1 MSTKKA
7 NIYDVADLAGFSHQ
21 TVSRVLNNHPSLKPE
36 TRAKVEQAIAKLEY
50 RPNQAARQLVTSQS
64 QLIGLLV
71 SGTEL
76 FGPSGILKSIESE
89 ARTSG
94 YSVITIS
101 VLARSRESWMG
112 AIGQLRGL
120 NIDGVITVAM
130 PREVIDEVKAALPD
144 AELVVVATE
153 PSKNFEVINIDD
165 LNGGL
170 LATNHLIDQGHTKI
184 LHISGPVN
192 QYESQMRKLGY
203 ERAMKKAGLKTQVL
217 DGDWSISTGLE
228 LGEKIFSSK
237 DLPTAIFCSN
247 DHLSLGV
254 IKAAS
259 HKGLR
264 IPEDISLI
272 GFDDIPEAQYLLPSL
287 TTVKQDFIE
296 LGEIVIAKVLSNLK
310 EKSKNETLF
319 MQPKLIVRNSTTQL
333 TAKKRK

>member
-7 NIYDVADLAGFSHQ
+7 NIYDVADLAGVSHQ

-101 VLARSRESWMG
+101 VLSRSRESWMD

-184 LHISGPVN
+184 LHISGPVA